1 MSGASARSAMIMLGA
16 LALSA
21 TLYAWLPFEDDVR
34 KSLSLTVFIGALWL
48 TEALPLAVVALMV
61 PLGALLLGFEGLTTQ
76 KALAPFA
83 DPIVFLFLGGFAL
96 AAALRVQQ
104 LDRKMAVAL
113 LVLSRGH
120 LGAAVGLL
128 FAATALLSMGIS
140 NTATAAMMLPLTM
153 GVLRAVDPER
163 DRRTHTFV
171 LLGVAYAA
179 SLGGLGTLVG
189 SPPNALAARAAGVDF
204 AGWLRIGLPLVGVL
218 MPLMVLTLWLVLRPR
233 LHQRI
238 PLESEVIPWT
248 RSRVLTL
255 MVFALTAL
263 GWTLG
268 GPRLQA
274 MGIQSPDT
282 FFALAALVAV
292 VWLGLAS
299 WTQLSEQTDWGVLIL
314 FGGGLALGEL
324 LGASGASQVL
334 GTQVAQGLEGSNP
347 VWMLLAVCAFMVLLS
362 EFASNTAAAALL
374 IPVFAAI
381 ASRMGLPQ
389 DVLVITV
396 ALAASCGFALPVATP
411 PNALVFGTGRV
422 PQSEMLR
429 AGGAL
434 DLVCIAVVSIWA
446 WSQLP

>member
-1 MSGASARSAMIMLGA
+1 MDRASVRSAIIMLGA
-16 LALSA
+16 LAISA
-21 TLYAWLPFEDDVR
+21 VLYARLPFEAEVR
-34 KSLSLTVFIGALWL
+34 KSLGLTVFIGVLWL
-48 TEALPLAVVALMV
+48 TEALPLAVVALLV

-113 LVLSRGH
+113 LALSRGH

-248 RSRVLTL
+248 RGRVLTL
-255 MVFALTAL
+255 LVFALTAL

-274 MGIQSPDT
+274 LGIQSSDT

-299 WTQLSEQTDWGVLIL
+299 WAQLSEQTDWGVLIL
-314 FGGGLALGEL
+314 FGGGAGAGRPAGRLRCLAGPGHPG
-324 LGASGASQVL
+324 GARPGRQQPGLDAAGGVWLHGAAERVRQQH
-334 GTQVAQGLEGSNP
+334 GGRGLVDPRVRRHCRAHGP
-347 VWMLLAVCAFMVLLS
+347 
-362 EFASNTAAAALL
+362 AA
-374 IPVFAAI
+374 
-381 ASRMGLPQ
+381 G
-389 DVLVITV
+389 
-396 ALAASCGFALPVATP
+396 
-411 PNALVFGTGRV
+411 
-422 PQSEMLR
+422 R
-429 AGGAL
+429 AGDHRGAGRL
-434 DLVCIAVVSIWA
+434 LWVCLAGGHAAQRPGVRDGAGAAGRHVA
-446 WSQLP
+446 CGRRA